1 MRSHDAPPPPTAP
14 TDDRIRRRR
23 GRGGLVLALA
33 GIVGVTALMAGAH
46 PYLVRF
52 ALWIEH
58 LGAWGPVVF
67 VVGYAIGTVAFIPG
81 ALLTLAGGAVFGVPE
96 GTAYV
101 FLGETLGGA
110 AAFLLSRRVARRI
123 FERRFAGSRRFAAID
138 RAIAGEGF
146 KIVFLLRLAPIF
158 PFCVLNYALGLTEI
172 RFRDYLVASV
182 GMIPGTIAYVYY
194 GKLAGDVGAL
204 ANGVPVAAGPL
215 AHALSV
221 VGLVAT
227 MLATM
232 LVGRVA
238 RNALR
243 RAGDV

>member
-1 MRSHDAPPPPTAP
+1 MSSSDAAPTPPTAAAGDATP
-14 TDDRIRRRR
+14 GRSRR
-23 GRGGLVLALA
+23 GVLFAAAGIAAVMVLMGGL
-33 GIVGVTALMAGAH
+33 H

-52 ALWIEH
+52 ALWIEQ
-58 LGAWGPVVF
+58 LGVWGPVVF
-67 VVGYAIGTVAFIPG
+67 VAGYAIGTVAFIPG
-81 ALLTLAGGAVFGVPE
+81 ALLTLAAGAVFGVPE

-110 AAFLLSRRVARRI
+110 VAFLLSRRLARRT
-123 FERRFAGSRRFAAID
+123 FERRLGRHPRFLAID
-138 RAIAGEGF
+138 RAISGEGL

-158 PFCVLNYALGLTEI
+158 PFCFLNYALGLTEI

-194 GKLAGDVGAL
+194 GKLTGDVAAL
-204 ANGVPVAAGPL
+204 ASGVPVTTGPL
-215 AHALSV
+215 SQALSA

-227 MLATM
+227 ILATM
-232 LVGRVA
+232 LVARVA

-243 RAGDV
+243 RNADV